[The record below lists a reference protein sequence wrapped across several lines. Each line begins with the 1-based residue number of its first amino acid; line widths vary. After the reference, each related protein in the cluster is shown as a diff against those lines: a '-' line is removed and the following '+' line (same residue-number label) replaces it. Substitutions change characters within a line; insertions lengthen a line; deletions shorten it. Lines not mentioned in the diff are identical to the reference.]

1 MAKPF
6 TWDFEPRN
14 VNFKLCVQAAVHPS
28 LTGCTISIPFLD
40 ASGAVSSSVSVALN
54 AGEVEQRQAAPRGAK
69 RISLEKDIGSF
80 NVTLDFVKGIQTAKL
95 PISVTLDGTQQVVSE
110 ARICLGP
117 LLLAGSPALS
127 PETYRPGE
135 PARSKRLR
143 PTHSVSATC
152 TESVGVAGLYSLE
165 VFVVIDKPMLTEEM
179 MTRLMPACFRV
190 EMLRTLPNESTLPK
204 QCEEVFVEVYPRLS
218 SCSESLRE
226 TCPRMRSEKRPHNT
240 SADFTEPVVW
250 LLGFAPPHALR
261 EWLQHEGLVVE
272 VHDRDPKQKAPAGGA
287 VSDKK
292 PIHGHGVAR
301 FPLGPLLEL
310 ESLELALRSDVCPCR
325 GDKKKRRAEALSSD
339 SLHASGLLDEEGRQ
353 KMARREGLDNREDT
367 TDYHLLGTVVTLRA
381 ALAVPVPKH
390 FQIQEAEEQVHRKHW
405 EATEAAASGHVYTA
419 KTLSPSAH
427 AGSPTKWA
435 PKAQPHRAKVGEA
448 TGPWRN
454 TMEEAVE
461 DERLMAEDL
470 EKTQAIA
477 HELLE
482 AAPTGASGGLDCR
495 FERYGRI
502 VLVCTEGSDGE
513 VIRAV
518 LGCMHGLNAALLGLG
533 PEDGEFKLREL
544 SQEEQDDPH
553 LDLLTGFC
561 ILDGRSRFFVI
572 EGLREGHSWPQL
584 LEVIPRGPGA
594 PKLLHNTSIG
604 FGERLYASFGP
615 QLKQIKI
622 RQTLEKLSSRSS
634 LYSWNRSV
642 TEADAGANE
651 VPKQLMA
658 LKYLERLRAAR
669 EASHWPKACQIR
681 QLQLL
686 YGAFLSD
693 EELEGYPAE
702 EKVKVNKSRRKT
714 DRKRSTFCEPR
725 RSFAVGDTATQ
736 KGVLQEALAMTA
748 GGTLRFQERQTL
760 KVALDQTNNHYEKHT
775 ELRKTA
781 SMQNFLKTNK
791 ELVRTQSEANVRLHD
806 LLGKKRERET
816 PFLEGEVFLYSSQ
829 KLNSAELQKDWMRKH
844 MEGHESEKV
853 WSYNPIYMSQNF
865 EFAGA
870 APPGVPQ
877 PPPPR
882 PNDTY
887 ARLENDDRKIFRG
900 IHARPREAYRKPP
913 RDLDP
918 SRAEL
923 LHEPFEEA
931 EWFRI
936 ELGEDRT
943 KPVSV
948 QETFDFG
955 KVPHHRRYAHW
966 PFDAQ
971 HLLMGQ
977 NHDFGP
983 KSGFE
988 SVHYHG
994 RAPGEG
1000 VEDQYLE
1007 LNVKEMEAAKS
1018 KIRFHREMRTFS
1030 HGLTRHGVTDTD
1042 RHELILK
1049 DDPTLPLR
1057 GRVDEPLPE
1066 SMRTMEEYHDL
1077 GRPDLEWHARL
1088 RENDSSAPL
1097 DVYTGAYIKRDLEVG
1112 HTKRSCMSGGLT
1124 KAPWRHEGT
1133 LKTMGKSK
1141 SVTYVSNHDFN
1152 AMTKPPKSR
1161 FCEDQL
1167 WKSASRTVITQKER
1181 SQSLPYKRPHHYG
1194 VHL

>member
-1 MAKPF
+1 MRDTKIQVCSIPDLISPIFFSAILSGDESLFLFNCIPGLQSTTGLSAVFEPSFVKEGITTGVVADWIIAKGLVDVFLELAELAGCYASMKGLGSYFRPGNFWDVTRSLLPILLLHYESRALQVCVILIYWMRLLEGVMLSRQIGYAFLPLHKLAAGLLPAISFTLLGFCAFSHAMYVVRTRADEWWPQTLWHSFTTLITQGLPKDPPEDQLELIVLYGSVLFFSVFVMNIFIGVISEQYASEKKQVHLAFQSLRASSCLTFLMRVSVIPCCWLTKETAALMASGSVILAFTLQVCALCYGWQLPGIFQLMAKTAALELSREEDPEHLLEKLRMVVRKSVELDTTETTLPHGTGPTLLQNRSLDLPEACPDLDFTVEQRAWIYLRASQSSLVDRTKLAGFLSSPKPHCKELLKAYTKLWESEWRMEWRSTLDIPEESAASSPGSRQSSRSGSQGPSTDVARRPRSQSRRRMSRTDWILGRLGGVSSTADDKSNGNLFVSAMRSFFANAIRMAKLEADPVQRVIEAFAEALVADAAFLSCFEASMLPEAERQTYRTPDEVLFGLAYTTLMLNTDMHNKQVAQKMWDNKKFVGAGKGCGVTGGLMAQIYKNIQGEACVGPSKAGDMAKPF

-28 LTGCTISIPFLD
+28 LTGCTISMPRPEQVDLD
-40 ASGAVSSSVSVALN
+40 SNGK
-54 AGEVEQRQAAPRGAK
+54 QPGAK

-204 QCEEVFVEVYPRLS
+204 QCEDGWKGAVEVFVEVYPRLS

-272 VHDRDPKQKAPAGGA
+272 VHDRDPKQKA
-287 VSDKK
+287 
-292 PIHGHGVAR
+292 VA
-301 FPLGPLLEL
+301 
-310 ESLELALRSDVCPCR
+310 AAMLR
-325 GDKKKRRAEALSSD
+325 GTT
-339 SLHASGLLDEEGRQ
+339 
-353 KMARREGLDNREDT
+353 GLDNREDT

-381 ALAVPVPKH
+381 ALAVPKH

-470 EKTQAIA
+470 EKTQ
-477 HELLE
+477 
-482 AAPTGASGGLDCR
+482 
-495 FERYGRI
+495 RYGRI

-604 FGERLYASFGP
+604 FGER
-615 QLKQIKI
+615 
-622 RQTLEKLSSRSS
+622 
-634 LYSWNRSV
+634 
-642 TEADAGANE
+642 
-651 VPKQLMA
+651 
-658 LKYLERLRAAR
+658 
-669 EASHWPKACQIR
+669 
-681 QLQLL
+681 
-686 YGAFLSD
+686 
-693 EELEGYPAE
+693 
-702 EKVKVNKSRRKT
+702 
-714 DRKRSTFCEPR
+714 
-725 RSFAVGDTATQ
+725 
-736 KGVLQEALAMTA
+736 
-748 GGTLRFQERQTL
+748 
-760 KVALDQTNNHYEKHT
+760 
-775 ELRKTA
+775 
-781 SMQNFLKTNK
+781 
-791 ELVRTQSEANVRLHD
+791 
-806 LLGKKRERET
+806 
-816 PFLEGEVFLYSSQ
+816 
-829 KLNSAELQKDWMRKH
+829 
-844 MEGHESEKV
+844 
-853 WSYNPIYMSQNF
+853 
-865 EFAGA
+865 
-870 APPGVPQ
+870 PP
-877 PPPPR
+877 
-882 PNDTY
+882 
-887 ARLENDDRKIFRG
+887 
-900 IHARPREAYRKPP
+900 
-913 RDLDP
+913 
-918 SRAEL
+918 
-923 LHEPFEEA
+923 
-931 EWFRI
+931 
-936 ELGEDRT
+936 
-943 KPVSV
+943 
-948 QETFDFG
+948 
-955 KVPHHRRYAHW
+955 
-966 PFDAQ
+966 
-971 HLLMGQ
+971 
-977 NHDFGP
+977 
-983 KSGFE
+983 
-988 SVHYHG
+988 
-994 RAPGEG
+994 
-1000 VEDQYLE
+1000 
-1007 LNVKEMEAAKS
+1007 
-1018 KIRFHREMRTFS
+1018 
-1030 HGLTRHGVTDTD
+1030 
-1042 RHELILK
+1042 
-1049 DDPTLPLR
+1049 
-1057 GRVDEPLPE
+1057 
-1066 SMRTMEEYHDL
+1066 
-1077 GRPDLEWHARL
+1077 
-1088 RENDSSAPL
+1088 
-1097 DVYTGAYIKRDLEVG
+1097 
-1112 HTKRSCMSGGLT
+1112 
-1124 KAPWRHEGT
+1124 
-1133 LKTMGKSK
+1133 
-1141 SVTYVSNHDFN
+1141 
-1152 AMTKPPKSR
+1152 
-1161 FCEDQL
+1161 
-1167 WKSASRTVITQKER
+1167 
-1181 SQSLPYKRPHHYG
+1181 
-1194 VHL
+1194 